1 MQNPIDAYRLD
12 ILSFLKHAYPHFS
25 DLLRT
30 SIPCLSFFSTDKT
43 NELNP
48 IMYEPCL
55 CVILQGSKAVGFGK
69 QMYGYTTN
77 EYLLASAHVPAT
89 IQITEAS
96 ESLPYIGLTITFS
109 LEDIYEVLKN
119 AHPDKLKFQKRS
131 DKGLFFDT
139 MNTTLYDPIS
149 RLIKLTEGT
158 KEDIAFLSPLIIK
171 EILYVLVNEKSG
183 YFLNKFAMEG
193 TTSNKIVKAI
203 AEIKTNFSEKLNM
216 AALAKRID
224 MSESHL
230 YQNFKTITSLS
241 PIQFQKKLRLEE
253 AKRMLSVRR
262 IDISE
267 VAFLVGYESPSH
279 FSREYARMF
288 GMPPKAY
295 LKSLNNTMQ
304 ILEN

>member
-30 SIPCLSFFSTDKT
+30 SIPCLSFFFTDKT

-89 IQITEAS
+89 VQITEAS

-119 AHPDKLKFQKRS
+119 AHPDKLKFQKKS

-139 MNTTLYDPIS
+139 MSTALYDPIS

-171 EILYVLVNEKSG
+171 EILYILVNEKSG